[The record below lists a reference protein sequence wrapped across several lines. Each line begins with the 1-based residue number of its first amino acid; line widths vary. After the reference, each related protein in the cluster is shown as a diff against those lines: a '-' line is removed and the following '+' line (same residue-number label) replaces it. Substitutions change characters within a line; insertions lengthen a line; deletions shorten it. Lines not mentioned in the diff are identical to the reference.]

1 MDMLILSNPKEKKKS
16 YRGKMI
22 AHIRNLLIF
31 FSFFCNIDTLFIL
44 VNLPMNWVQFDFLL

>member
-1 MDMLILSNPKEKKKS
+1 MNALILSNPKEKEKS

-31 FSFFCNIDTLFIL
+31 FSFFCNIDTFFIL
-44 VNLPMNWVQFDFLL
+44 VNLLMNWVQFDFLL